1 MKLSCRSSASSVFNL
16 LLTLTARPD
25 QREGAEC
32 FLFFLLRKVLVSGFR
47 RGEAPA
53 GCRRVFSHPFTHEFP
68 RRSVNTANKSDRDRV
83 NCLHFWWHLTPMRF
97 DAFGGHIQP
106 KWLNIAVSG
115 KQEVAKKPF
124 MGRLRL
130 PTDALVYFSQVF
142 SHEGWRQDRAYPN
155 ILCWGSTNI
164 LGDKIKSKLY

>member
-68 RRSVNTANKSDRDRV
+68 RRSGNTQDSGVLLSSLGSVNP
-83 NCLHFWWHLTPMRF
+83 LTSWVTPGLGGAGQAMGSSGNAIYCIGQILPQPVALSSVRASSVAA
-97 DAFGGHIQP
+97 DATNYYG
-106 KWLNIAVSG
+106 IAILSG
-115 KQEVAKKPF
+115 NGAT
-124 MGRLRL
+124 M
-130 PTDALVYFSQVF
+130 
-142 SHEGWRQDRAYPN
+142 
-155 ILCWGSTNI
+155 
-164 LGDKIKSKLY
+164 

>member
-68 RRSVNTANKSDRDRV
+68 RRSQISGLLAGDVKESRNDNPTRDLQMAADRTRPHTLCGPV
-83 NCLHFWWHLTPMRF
+83 
-97 DAFGGHIQP
+97 
-106 KWLNIAVSG
+106 VSS
-115 KQEVAKKPF
+115 
-124 MGRLRL
+124 L
-130 PTDALVYFSQVF
+130 FSF
-142 SHEGWRQDRAYPN
+142 TTR
-155 ILCWGSTNI
+155 C
-164 LGDKIKSKLY
+164 